1 MKRHKILFQVLI
13 LGVIV
18 QSCISINL
26 GSSNKDFVNLFEVAD
41 TLSLHN
47 DNEKRLRIQDDMI
60 LKYLCPIRNECLR
73 NITNDEKLIYTPIS
87 KIDKGSYWL
96 ISYDVTDGYENKTYI
111 AIFTKKEYKIIST
124 LLVKQHFGDYY
135 IIDSN
140 VNNKSNTI
148 KIHYYIKDI
157 EDENIKHTIEEIYN
171 LDAAFHLISRYP
183 QEIPIVI
190 DIR

>member
-1 MKRHKILFQVLI
+1 MKRHKILI
-13 LGVIV
+13 LAVIV

-26 GSSNKDFVNLFEVAD
+26 VSGNKDFINLFEVAD
-41 TLSLHN
+41 TLRLHS
-47 DNEKRLRIQDDMI
+47 DNEKILRVEDDMI

-73 NITNDEKLIYTPIS
+73 NITNNEKLIYTPIS

-111 AIFTKKEYKIIST
+111 STFSKKEYKIIST

-140 VNNKSNTI
+140 VNVKTNTI
-148 KIHYYIKDI
+148 KIHYYVKDI
-157 EDENIKHTIEEIYN
+157 EDENKIHTIEDIYN
-171 LDAAFHLISRYP
+171 LGTNFLLISTSP
-183 QEIPIVI
+183 QEVPVTIETK
-190 DIR
+190 